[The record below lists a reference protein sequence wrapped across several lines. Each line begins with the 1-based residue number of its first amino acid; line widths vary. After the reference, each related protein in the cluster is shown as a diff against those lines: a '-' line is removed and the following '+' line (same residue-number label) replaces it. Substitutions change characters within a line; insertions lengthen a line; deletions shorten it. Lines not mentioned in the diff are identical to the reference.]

1 MYSISLAGSFR
12 APANVKNEQVAKE
25 LEQIPLFP
33 LHTVIFPYAVLHL
46 HIFEDRYLQMVR
58 ECIEFDRPFG
68 IVLIRRGHEVGEH
81 PEPYLVGTAVRIT
94 QSTTLESG
102 RLDIQV
108 IGERRFRIRKIE
120 ENLKPYL
127 VGHIEDLIETEEENS
142 DRIRALSYRAK
153 EAFQQLIENYFR
165 NQDYRVQVRLTDD
178 PIALSFIIAN
188 YLRLGN
194 LEKQHLLEIT
204 TTSDRFK
211 TLIPI
216 IDQALLMDAPTLH
229 QLTMDDLSSWI
240 SRN

>member
-1 MYSISLAGSFR
+1 MAR
-12 APANVKNEQVAKE
+12 E
-25 LEQIPLFP
+25 LEEIPLFP

-68 IVLIRRGHEVGEH
+68 IVLIRQGHEIGEN

-94 QSTTLESG
+94 QSTKLDSG
-102 RLDIQV
+102 QMDIQV
-108 IGERRFRIRKIE
+108 MGERRFRIRKIE
-120 ENLKPYL
+120 EESKPYM
-127 VGHIEDLIETEEENS
+127 VGYIENLIETEDENS
-142 DRIRALSYRAK
+142 ERIRALSHRAR
-153 EAFQQLIENYFR
+153 ESFQQLIENYFR

-188 YLRLGN
+188 YLRMEN

-211 TLIPI
+211 SLIPI
-216 IDQALLMDAPTLH
+216 IDEALVMDAPTLQ
-229 QLTMDDLSSWI
+229 QLTMDDLSSWV